1 MAYCISCGAEI
12 PQNSTFCPR
21 CGTKQVRVYTQT
33 FRRENMSEDDFI
45 NQINYWF
52 AQYPHV
58 ANVKGKFLVRSGI
71 GVMVNKYVLDAF
83 AIEYEL
89 LSGTNKNQYGVV
101 KLQTTG
107 LVKTS
112 TDTLLAQWRQANPN
126 AVILAR
132 DGGVN
137 QRGSTG
143 SLLLGGVGAVNKTQL
158 YLFFKFDRN
167 QGTK

>member
-12 PQNSTFCPR
+12 PQNSAFCPR

-89 LSGTNKNQYGVV
+89 LSGTNENQYGVV

-112 TDTLLAQWRQANPN
+112 TDALLAQWRQANPN

-137 QRGSTG
+137 QRGSSG

-158 YLFFKFDRN
+158 YVFFKFKRN